1 MTITLIA
8 RKTAIMITMIVRI
21 IEMKISETMMVG
33 WSVTTGHLH

>member
-8 RKTAIMITMIVRI
+8 TKTAIMITMIVRI
-21 IEMKISETMMVG
+21 IEMKISEIKIVG